1 MLLRQVHLCKCTF
14 AWTYKPRIFQV
25 FDRDGSGKISGTEL
39 KYVLTRAGNM
49 KLTDAEV
56 EEMISAVD
64 SDNDGMIN
72 FNELI
77 KLFTGADNIEDLVD
91 QDNKTKN

>member
-1 MLLRQVHLCKCTF
+1 M
-14 AWTYKPRIFQV
+14 IQV
-25 FDRDGSGKISGTEL
+25 FDRDGSGKISGAEL
-39 KYVLTRAGNM
+39 KYVLTRAGKM

-91 QDNKTKN
+91 QDNKNKN

>member
-1 MLLRQVHLCKCTF
+1 M
-14 AWTYKPRIFQV
+14 
-25 FDRDGSGKISGTEL
+25 
-39 KYVLTRAGNM
+39 
-49 KLTDAEV
+49 DAEV

-91 QDNKTKN
+91 QDNKNKN